1 MVEICTFS
9 LSLCIIPIYT
19 TRNLEF
25 RSRYTFKGKRLIN
38 HVINATDAIDERF
51 CRILCHSDY
60 NCISYNFLSRGEAG
74 RQRCELNDMSH
85 VEYDGDLE
93 SSPNYTYYGAQVRIP
108 ENLYIIII

>member
-1 MVEICTFS
+1 M
-9 LSLCIIPIYT
+9 
-19 TRNLEF
+19 EF
-25 RSRYTFKGKRLIN
+25 RSSYTFKGKRLIN